1 MKNLIYKKL
10 GKDITF
16 FFIISTISLAT
27 IIWIIQA
34 VNFLDLI
41 SEDGHSLKVYFFYT
55 LYSLPKIISR
65 ILPFIFMISLFYTLL
80 RYDLNNELVIY
91 WMTGISRMN
100 LINFIIKLSFLY
112 CLIQLIFTSI
122 IVPESLDKGRSY
134 FRSSNVDLFTYII
147 KKKKFI
153 DSVENLKIFV
163 EKKNENSLEK
173 ILIKEKL
180 NGKESQIIIARKGII
195 ADRKNFK
202 NLILYDGKIINHEN
216 DKQSIIDFS
225 EFTLDLS
232 KYNSNTITHPK
243 TQEMN
248 SLNLLK
254 CINNLKNLNTENKIK
269 KVFFI
274 GCNNEIT
281 SSIREEFLKRFFS
294 PIFIIL
300 IGLSTSLIIL
310 TNKDQKNYK
319 FKNFLIFS
327 LSIMFIILSEISL
340 RYSSNSLNNIF
351 IYTIT
356 PTILFLIIYFSVLTN
371 QIKGRN

>member
-1 MKNLIYKKL
+1 
-10 GKDITF
+10 
-16 FFIISTISLAT
+16 
-27 IIWIIQA
+27 
-34 VNFLDLI
+34 
-41 SEDGHSLKVYFFYT
+41 
-55 LYSLPKIISR
+55 
-65 ILPFIFMISLFYTLL
+65 
-80 RYDLNNELVIY
+80 
-91 WMTGISRMN
+91 
-100 LINFIIKLSFLY
+100 
-112 CLIQLIFTSI
+112 
-122 IVPESLDKGRSY
+122 
-134 FRSSNVDLFTYII
+134 
-147 KKKKFI
+147 
-153 DSVENLKIFV
+153 
-163 EKKNENSLEK
+163 
-173 ILIKEKL
+173 
-180 NGKESQIIIARKGII
+180 
-195 ADRKNFK
+195 
-202 NLILYDGKIINHEN
+202 
-216 DKQSIIDFS
+216 
-225 EFTLDLS
+225 
-232 KYNSNTITHPK
+232 
-243 TQEMN
+243 MN

-351 IYTIT
+351 LYTIT